1 MRSFAV
7 LLLKE
12 EMALFSSPI
21 AYAVM
26 TVFLLIM
33 GYSFT
38 LTLFHQPSAQHGACL
53 LPDVRAVHADR
64 AADHHAAL
72 GRGAK
77 AADDGGAAHLAG
89 LRGRDRAG
97 EVSSPA

>member
-1 MRSFAV
+1 MRSFAI

-12 EMALFSSPI
+12 ETALFSSPI

-38 LTLFHQPSAQHGACL
+38 LTLFLSHQPSYGACL

-64 AADHHAAL
+64 AA
-72 GRGAK
+72 
-77 AADDGGAAHLAG
+77 
-89 LRGRDRAG
+89 
-97 EVSSPA
+97 

>member
-1 MRSFAV
+1 MRGFAV

-12 EMALFSSPI
+12 EAALFSSPI

-38 LTLFHQPSAQHGACL
+38 LALFISHAMTLVHLFFQIFVL
-53 LPDVRAVHADR
+53 LLLIVPIITMRLIAEER
-64 AADHHAAL
+64 
-72 GRGAK
+72 
-77 AADDGGAAHLAG
+77 
-89 LRGRDRAG
+89 
-97 EVSSPA
+97 